1 MKSLFGCCL
10 AFVIVIIIIMGLLVG
25 GAFYV
30 FNMTLGELGLSD
42 QVIVNGM
49 TVAQLGLNDV
59 KLKDIYKLLTSLLE
73 GVDESV
79 IVTHPYTDAD
89 VTSLEAKLQNSNII
103 DPETGH
109 LVFDNLEG
117 GYVTFPDRTPRTFKD
132 TELAALFNK
141 IIVEGMDK
149 TEGEGS
155 SEEVKISIREV
166 KLTPGTGAKM
176 RTVIKF
182 DIKELREQLVAQVP
196 AQMQSYVNLGD
207 ALYIVT
213 ESNLTADAE
222 GKIHAGDDHSV
233 SINDIP
239 PSMTDP
245 FMLLLANAML
255 ESKKDIKGIDGQ
267 PIEAGFGFFAEM
279 MCGVFG
285 EFIYRFGLVG
295 ATESNLGNSGFT
307 TLEECGA
314 ITIVPWTVDTLPADE
329 SYQQRVFADIAKA
342 NARYGYICVKVITDR
357 IKDGDLTL
365 TTNSIDGLIAYFN
378 SNNFPCEK
386 GVAPVKDT
394 TIVNVTFDGL
404 NFTLVSVIHQS
415 GSSICTYSGLNTYDV
430 TDVSDYVFEK
440 TTQSAVNQIAA
451 DAIAKD
457 VFHVAAATIFNL
469 NSGKITMSQ
478 QGNIDEFISIINNNY
493 GLNVIYGT
501 EMSAAEGIVLDV
513 HYDDV
518 NGKFDLLS
526 VKAYVRY
533 GNKIS
538 EYPVV

>member
-10 AFVIVIIIIMGLLVG
+10 AFVIVILVIMGLLVG

-117 GYVTFPDRTPRTFKD
+117 GYVTFPDSTPRTFKD

-155 SEEVKISIREV
+155 SEEVKISIKEV

-267 PIEAGFGFFAEM
+267 PLEAGPGFFAEM

-285 EFIYRFGLVG
+285 EFIYHFGLVG
-295 ATESNLGNSGFT
+295 AAESNLGNSGFT

-314 ITIVPWTVDTLPADE
+314 ITIVPWTVDTVPADE
-329 SYQQRVFADIAKA
+329 SYQQRVFADIAKS
-342 NARYGYICVKVITDR
+342 NAHYGYIYARMITDS
-357 IKDGDLTL
+357 INEGDITL
-365 TTNSIDGLIAYFN
+365 ATNSIDGLIEYFN
-378 SNNFPCEK
+378 SHNFPCEK
-386 GVAPVKDT
+386 GAEPVKDT
-394 TIVNVTFDGL
+394 TVVNVTFDGL
-404 NFTLVSVIHQS
+404 NFTLVSVIRQS
-415 GSSICTYSGLNTYDV
+415 GSSICTYSGLINYNV
-430 TDVSDYVFEK
+430 SDVSDYVFEK
-440 TTQSAVNQIAA
+440 TTQSTVNQIAA
-451 DAIAKD
+451 DAIAKE
-457 VFHVAAATIFNL
+457 VYYAAAATIL
-469 NSGKITMSQ
+469 DIKAGKVTMSLE
-478 QGNIDEFISIINNNY
+478 GNINELISIVNNTF
-493 GLNVIYGT
+493 GLNIYGR
-501 EMSAAEGIVLDV
+501 EMPSEEGLAVDV
-513 HYDDV
+513 HYNEQDQAFDV
-518 NGKFDLLS
+518 LTL
-526 VKAYVRY
+526 KAYVRY
-533 GNKIS
+533 GNKTA
-538 EYPVV
+538 EYSN